1 MPIGLVGGT
10 LAALAGTAATIKA
23 ARAASRARQKGKAKK
38 VVKTLKSK
46 GLKPTQKQLD
56 QAAGGQL
63 ARAAN
68 APQQAT
74 FLDSAPGRNET
85 LNRLSPEQ
93 ASYQNAGLARLN
105 QALPNIQLP
114 GQTYTPQQLAQ
125 QQQQYQQQF
134 APFANQAHEGFQNG
148 VASLAE
154 RFTSAGGGRI
164 GSPAFATALGQAHR
178 GFQSDLNAQAN
189 EYGLNQQKMQNNN
202 FNNLASGGLSGGV
215 ENIMHQPQ
223 AAGYQNLINGV
234 LPALGTAA
242 GAYLGAK
249 Y

>member
-1 MPIGLVGGT
+1 MPIGALGAG
-10 LAALAGTAATIKA
+10 LAALAGTATAIKA
-23 ARAASRARQKGKAKK
+23 GRAVSRARKKGKAKK
-38 VVKTLKSK
+38 VVKKLVAQKKT
-46 GLKPTQKQLD
+46 PTQKQLD
-56 QAAGGQL
+56 QAAGGAR

-68 APQQAT
+68 APENAT

-93 ASYQNAGLARLN
+93 AAYQNAGLARL
-105 QALPNIQLP
+105 QEALPNYQLP
-114 GQTYTPQQLAQ
+114 GQYYSPQQLQQ

-148 VASLAE
+148 IASLAE

-178 GFQSDLNAQAN
+178 GFQSDLNAQAA

-202 FNNLASGGLSGGV
+202 FGNLASGGLSGGV
-215 ENIMHQPQ
+215 ENIIHKPQ
-223 AAGYQNLINGV
+223 LAGYQQGLLGIAPV
-234 LPALGTAA
+234 AASALTQHF
-242 GAYLGAK
+242 LG
-249 Y
+249 